1 MTPGFEAPVYVAWS
15 GSNRSPMVRV
25 PASRGNS
32 TRLELRSVDPT
43 ANPYLAFAAI
53 LAAGLDGI
61 ERELEP
67 THAVDRNIYL
77 MDEGERKRAG
87 ITDLPD
93 TLLAAVND
101 LDEDE
106 TIKAALGSHM
116 SRTFVDAKRLE
127 YQAYRQEVSQWEL
140 DTYLEQY

>member
-1 MTPGFEAPVYVAWS
+1 
-15 GSNRSPMVRV
+15 MVRV

-87 ITDLPD
+87 ITDLPVQRW
-93 TLLAAVND
+93 LND

-127 YQAYRQEVSQWEL
+127 YQAYRQEVSQWEV